1 MLIPESFHYQIKD
14 VDGLLFDDV
23 WAATFYK
30 GLIATISH
38 MRLFLAS
45 FFKGYDDTK
54 EYPVMVIND

>member
-23 WAATFYK
+23 WAATVYE
-30 GLIATISH
+30 GLATISH
-38 MRLFLAS
+38 MRRFLAS

-54 EYPVMVIND
+54 

>member
-1 MLIPESFHYQIKD
+1 MAYLIMLIPESFHYQIKD

-54 EYPVMVIND
+54 

>member
-54 EYPVMVIND
+54 